1 MFSVEG
7 SKASYSSVND
17 GKCSKFRVYWR
28 KLTFEDRKRVNS
40 DRGEAI
46 ESEYDSMEERRRAGI
61 EDWIAYVDRLESKV
75 EIENMA
81 SHNDD
86 MKVMILVLYSM
97 KFDNTRY
104 LSNAAYK
111 LLISNDSSK
120 DFAMISNEDV
130 IQFF

>member
-7 SKASYSSVND
+7 SKASYSSVKD